1 MFKNK
6 SLRFLIDI
14 SQKGKYRLGIA
25 GVLIFFSSICS
36 LGPYYITYLII
47 EKIIHPPFI
56 MDDLLMLG
64 GIAALFIV
72 GQMIFSGIAM
82 TQSHIAAYNILLDL
96 RVALARKLTILPLGY
111 YSDTSSGSIKK
122 IMMGNI
128 EAIEE
133 FVAHNLVDL
142 VSVIFLPVIIFCW
155 LASFNLWLALLSILP
170 VFLGVGLQRFRMKLE
185 AGNIRTFFKIKS
197 DMNTTIIDFIR
208 GMSVIKAFN
217 LSVFSFKKYKDE
229 ADKYSQYWIDMNKK
243 AAAFFATY
251 ALLMDCGVLVLL
263 PVGGYMYAT
272 EKIALGTF
280 LMFLFIGIGLTRFMK
295 QLTNF
300 GSNLNQIFK
309 GVDELR
315 EVMDAKEID
324 DNGII
329 KKLDNYNVEFNHVS
343 FAYGENRVLDD
354 VNFRLKQGTIT
365 ALVGPSGAGKTTVAR
380 LIPRFWDVPGGEIS
394 IGGHNIKSI
403 GSDALMKHIS
413 FVFQDIFMFND
424 TVIENIRM
432 GDTSI
437 SEAKVIEI
445 AKQAQA
451 DEFIRKLEDG
461 YHTIIGPTGTHL
473 SGGEQQRIAIAR
485 ALAKDAPVIVLDEA
499 TSYADTENEDKIQ
512 KALNALLK
520 DKTVIVI
527 AHRLSTIKNA
537 NQILYINKGKI
548 MESGTHEQLIELGGQ
563 YNRMWNLHMDAA
575 NWGIEAPSDSPKGR
589 NWDTTTLKI

>member
-6 SLRFLIDI
+6 SLKFLIGI
-14 SQKGKYRLGIA
+14 SRKGKYRLGIA

-47 EKIIHPPFI
+47 EKIIHQPFM

-82 TQSHIAAYNILLDL
+82 TQSHIAAYNILFDL
-96 RVALARKLTILPLGY
+96 RVALAKKLTRLPLGY
-111 YSDTSSGSIKK
+111 YSDTSSGTIKK

-142 VSVIFLPVIIFCW
+142 ISVIFLPIIIFCW

-170 VFLGVGLQRFRMKLE
+170 VFLGVGLQQIRMKIE
-185 AGNIRTFFKIKS
+185 SGNIQTFFKIKS
-197 DMNTTIIDFIR
+197 EMNTTIIDFIR
-208 GMSVIKAFN
+208 GMPVIKAFN
-217 LSVFSFKKYKDE
+217 LSVFSFKKYKNE

-243 AAAFFATY
+243 SAGFFVTY
-251 ALLMDCGVLVLL
+251 ALLTDCGVLILL
-263 PVGGYMYAT
+263 PVGGYMFAAG
-272 EKIALGTF
+272 KIALSTF

-300 GSNLNQIFK
+300 GSNLTQIFK

-315 EVMDAKEID
+315 KVMDAKEID
-324 DNGII
+324 DNGTIT
-329 KKLDNYNVEFNHVS
+329 KLNNYNVEFNHVS
-343 FAYGENRVLDD
+343 FAYGNNHVLDD
-354 VNFRLKQGTIT
+354 VNFKLRQGTIT

-380 LIPRFWDVPGGEIS
+380 LIPRFWDVTDGKIT

-403 GSDALMKHIS
+403 SGNILMKHIS

-424 TVIENIRM
+424 TIIENIRM

-437 SEAKVIEI
+437 SEKKVIEI

-451 DEFIRKLEDG
+451 DEFIQKLKDG

-485 ALAKDAPVIVLDEA
+485 ALAKDSPIVVLDEA

-537 NQILYINKGKI
+537 NQILYINQGKI
-548 MESGTHEQLIELGGQ
+548 MESGTHKQLIEQGGQ
-563 YNRMWNLHMDAA
+563 YSHMWNLHMDAT
-575 NWGIEAPSDSPKGR
+575 NWGIEQSSNQIKKMA
-589 NWDTTTLKI
+589 I

>member
-1 MFKNK
+1 MN
-6 SLRFLIDI
+6 
-14 SQKGKYRLGIA
+14 
-25 GVLIFFSSICS
+25 
-36 LGPYYITYLII
+36 
-47 EKIIHPPFI
+47 
-56 MDDLLMLG
+56 DLLMLG

-82 TQSHIAAYNILLDL
+82 TQSHIAAYNILFDL
-96 RVALARKLTILPLGY
+96 RVALAKKLTKLPLGY

-208 GMSVIKAFN
+208 GMPVIKAFN

-229 ADKYSQYWIDMNKK
+229 ADKYSQYWINMNKK
-243 AAAFFATY
+243 AAVFFATY

-272 EKIALGTF
+272 GKIALSTF

-295 QLTNF
+295 QLTSF
-300 GSNLNQIFK
+300 GSNLTQIFK

-324 DNGII
+324 DNGTIT
-329 KKLDNYNVEFNHVS
+329 KLDNYNVEFNHVS
-343 FAYGENRVLDD
+343 FAYGNNRVLDD

-380 LIPRFWDVPGGEIS
+380 LIPRFWDVTSGEIT

-403 GSDALMKHIS
+403 GGDALMKHIS

-437 SEAKVIEI
+437 SEEKVIEI
-445 AKQAQA
+445 ARQAQA
-451 DEFIRKLEDG
+451 DEFIRKLKDG
-461 YHTIIGPTGTHL
+461 YHTIIGPTGIHL

-537 NQILYINKGKI
+537 NQILYINQGKI
-548 MESGTHEQLIELGGQ
+548 MESGTHEQLIEQGGQ
-563 YNRMWNLHMDAA
+563 YKQMWNLHMDAA
-575 NWGIEAPSDSPKGR
+575 RWEIQQEKQLQNKSKEDI
-589 NWDTTTLKI
+589 IC

>member
-6 SLRFLIDI
+6 SLKFLISI
-14 SQKGKYRLGIA
+14 SKRGKYRLGIS
-25 GVLIFFSSICS
+25 GLLIFFSSICS

-47 EKIIHPPFI
+47 EKIINPPFI
-56 MDDLLMLG
+56 MNDLLMLG

-82 TQSHIAAYNILLDL
+82 TQSHIAAYTILFDL
-96 RVALARKLTILPLGY
+96 RVALAKKLTKLPLGY
-111 YSDTSSGSIKK
+111 YSDTSSGTIKK

-133 FVAHNLVDL
+133 FIAHNLVDL
-142 VSVIFLPVIIFCW
+142 ISVVFLPVIIFGW
-155 LASFNLWLALLSILP
+155 LASFNLPLALLSVLP

-185 AGNIRTFFKIKS
+185 KANIQKFFRIKS

-208 GMSVIKAFN
+208 GMPVIKAFN
-217 LSVFSFKKYKDE
+217 LSVFSFKRYREE

-243 AAAFFATY
+243 AAAFFAIY

-263 PVGGYMYAT
+263 PVGGYMLAVG
-272 EKIALGTF
+272 KISLSTF
-280 LMFLFIGIGLTRFMK
+280 LMFMFIGIGLARFMK
-295 QLTNF
+295 QLTSF
-300 GSNLNQIFK
+300 GSNLTQIFK

-315 EVMDAKEID
+315 AVMEVNEID
-324 DNGII
+324 DHGTVS
-329 KKLDNYNVEFNHVS
+329 KLGNYDVEFKHVS
-343 FAYGENRVLDD
+343 FAYGKNLVLDD
-354 VNFRLKQGTIT
+354 VNFKLKQGTIT

-380 LIPRFWDVPGGEIS
+380 LIPRFWDVTKGEIAV
-394 IGGHNIKSI
+394 GGQNLKSI
-403 GSDALMKHIS
+403 QGDVLMKKIS

-432 GDTSI
+432 GDKSI
-437 SEAKVIEI
+437 SEEKVIEI

-451 DEFIRKLEDG
+451 DEFIKKLEDG
-461 YHTIIGPTGTHL
+461 YNTVIGPTGVHL

-485 ALAKDAPVIVLDEA
+485 ALAKNSPIIVLDEA

-527 AHRLSTIKNA
+527 AHRLSTIQSA
-537 NQILYINKGKI
+537 NQILYIEKGKI
-548 MESGTHEQLIELGGQ
+548 MEQGTHQQLLDLDGRYAQ
-563 YNRMWNLHMDAA
+563 MWDMHMDAA
-575 NWGIEAPSDSPKGR
+575 HWGIQLAEEQQI
-589 NWDTTTLKI
+589 NTQEEMTC

>member
-1 MFKNK
+1 
-6 SLRFLIDI
+6 
-14 SQKGKYRLGIA
+14 
-25 GVLIFFSSICS
+25 
-36 LGPYYITYLII
+36 
-47 EKIIHPPFI
+47 
-56 MDDLLMLG
+56 
-64 GIAALFIV
+64 
-72 GQMIFSGIAM
+72 
-82 TQSHIAAYNILLDL
+82 
-96 RVALARKLTILPLGY
+96 
-111 YSDTSSGSIKK
+111 
-122 IMMGNI
+122 
-128 EAIEE
+128 
-133 FVAHNLVDL
+133 
-142 VSVIFLPVIIFCW
+142 
-155 LASFNLWLALLSILP
+155 
-170 VFLGVGLQRFRMKLE
+170 
-185 AGNIRTFFKIKS
+185 
-197 DMNTTIIDFIR
+197 MNTTIIDFIR
-208 GMSVIKAFN
+208 GMPVIKAFN

-229 ADKYSQYWIDMNKK
+229 ADKYSQYWINMNKK
-243 AAAFFATY
+243 AAVFFATY

-272 EKIALGTF
+272 GKIALSTF

-295 QLTNF
+295 QLTSF
-300 GSNLNQIFK
+300 GSNLTQIFK

-324 DNGII
+324 DNGTIT
-329 KKLDNYNVEFNHVS
+329 KLDNYNVEFNHVS
-343 FAYGENRVLDD
+343 FAYGNNRVLDD

-380 LIPRFWDVPGGEIS
+380 LIPRFWDVTSGEIT

-403 GSDALMKHIS
+403 GGDALMKHIS

-437 SEAKVIEI
+437 SEEKVIEI
-445 AKQAQA
+445 ARQAQA
-451 DEFIRKLEDG
+451 DEFIRKLKDG
-461 YHTIIGPTGTHL
+461 YHTIIGPTGIHL

-537 NQILYINKGKI
+537 NQILYINQGKI
-548 MESGTHEQLIELGGQ
+548 MESGTHEQLIEQGGQ
-563 YNRMWNLHMDAA
+563 YKQMWNLHMDAA
-575 NWGIEAPSDSPKGR
+575 RWEIQQEKQLQNKSKEDI
-589 NWDTTTLKI
+589 IC